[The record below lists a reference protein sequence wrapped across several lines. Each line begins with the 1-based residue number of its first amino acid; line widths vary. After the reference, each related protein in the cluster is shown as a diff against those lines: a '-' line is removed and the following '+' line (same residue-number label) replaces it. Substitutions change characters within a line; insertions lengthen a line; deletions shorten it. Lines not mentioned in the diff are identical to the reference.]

1 GAAPMAE
8 ETPLQLSVNAS
19 GRLKTAEEFGNIVL
33 HARQDTRTTLL
44 KDVARIELA
53 AENYA
58 MRTYLDKKPAVAL
71 AIQESP
77 GANALE
83 IASRV
88 SRTMEEL
95 KKQFPEGLDYQIV
108 YNPTKSVRAGIEAVL
123 HTLFEAILL
132 VVLVVFLFLQTW
144 RASVIPLLA
153 VPVSITGTMAFL
165 YLFGFSINA
174 LSLFGLVLAI
184 GIVVDDAIVV
194 VENVE
199 RNIERGMTP
208 YHAACK
214 AMQEVSSP

>member
-1 GAAPMAE
+1 MSPLLSVNKTPSHQWEALAQPLAE

-71 AIQESP
+71 AIQESS

-88 SRTMEEL
+88 SSTMEEL

-123 HTLFEAILL
+123 HTL
-132 VVLVVFLFLQTW
+132 
-144 RASVIPLLA
+144 
-153 VPVSITGTMAFL
+153 
-165 YLFGFSINA
+165 
-174 LSLFGLVLAI
+174 
-184 GIVVDDAIVV
+184 
-194 VENVE
+194 
-199 RNIERGMTP
+199 
-208 YHAACK
+208 
-214 AMQEVSSP
+214 

>member
-1 GAAPMAE
+1 M
-8 ETPLQLSVNAS
+8 SVNAS

-83 IASRV
+83 IASQV
-88 SRTMEEL
+88 SRTMKDL

-144 RASVIPLLA
+144 RASIIPLLA

-184 GIVVDDAIVV
+184 GLSLIHI
-194 VENVE
+194 
-199 RNIERGMTP
+199 
-208 YHAACK
+208 
-214 AMQEVSSP
+214 

>member
-1 GAAPMAE
+1 MSP
-8 ETPLQLSVNAS
+8 
-19 GRLKTAEEFGNIVL
+19 VL
-33 HARQDTRTTLL
+33 N
-44 KDVARIELA
+44 LA

-71 AIQESP
+71 AIQESS

-88 SRTMEEL
+88 SSTMEEL

-144 RASVIPLLA
+144 RASIIPLLA
-153 VPVSITGTMAFL
+153 VPVL
-165 YLFGFSINA
+165 DNRHD
-174 LSLFGLVLAI
+174 
-184 GIVVDDAIVV
+184 GISVHLWFFNQCPDPFWP
-194 VENVE
+194 
-199 RNIERGMTP
+199 RPGYWHCR
-208 YHAACK
+208 
-214 AMQEVSSP
+214 